1 MIQTVLIKLLHIRD
15 VRRLVTIGVHD
26 SGMELG
32 YEVLQKRSVHED
44 CVEQDTLTTPSKR

>member
-15 VRRLVTIGVHD
+15 VRHLVTIGIYD

-32 YEVLQKRSVHED
+32 YEVLRKSSIDEG
-44 CVEQDTLTTPSKR
+44 CIE